1 MIKRAG
7 TLKEEVRPQMLG
19 GQGEVKI
26 KHLLEGSEF
35 QGKGRLFAHNTI
47 KPGCSIGFH
56 QHKGDIEVYYVL
68 KGEATYYDN
77 NEKTVLRPGDVAFT
91 DNMQSHSIVNEGTE
105 DVEVIALIL
114 FA

>member
-7 TLKEEVRPQMLG
+7 TINEEIRPGMLG
-19 GQGEVKI
+19 GKGEVKI
-26 KHLLEGSEF
+26 IHLLEGNEF
-35 QGKGRLFAHNTI
+35 QGKGRLFAHNII
-47 KPGCSIGFH
+47 KPGCSIGSH
-56 QHKGDIEVYYVL
+56 QHKGDIEAYYVL

-77 NEKTVLRPGDVAFT
+77 GEKTIIKPGDLAYT
-91 DNMQSHSIVNEGTE
+91 DNLQSHSIENESNE

>member
-7 TLKEEVRPQMLG
+7 TITEDIRPNMLG
-19 GQGEVKI
+19 GKGEVKI
-26 KHLLEGSEF
+26 LHLLEGDEF
-35 QGKGRLFAHNTI
+35 QGKGRLFAHNII
-47 KPGCSIGFH
+47 KPGCSIGGH
-56 QHKGDIEVYYVL
+56 QHKGDIEAYYVL

-77 NEKTVLRPGDVAFT
+77 GEKTTLKPGDLTFT
-91 DNMQSHSIVNEGTE
+91 DNQQSHGIENEGTE